1 MFNNTIKDM
10 RKMVEKHYGS
20 YNKDTL
26 GMLKTNTK
34 VPYTH
39 LMGRRNKITERYT
52 HQKVR
57 ARE

>member
-1 MFNNTIKDM
+1 M
-10 RKMVEKHYGS
+10 RKIVEKHYGS
-20 YNKDTL
+20 YTKDTL

-39 LMGRRNKITERYT
+39 LMGRRSKIAERYSN
-52 HQKVR
+52 QKAR